1 MKQHILLI
9 DDDKDEL
16 GIFMDALMLVPHD
29 DGFKCTYAPSA
40 TQASKM
46 LKLLVPDFIFVD
58 FNMPVMNGLEF
69 IKFTTRQ
76 PHLKNT
82 KLCLYA
88 TTIDEQIKKI
98 AEDFGADCIKKP
110 LTIKELAESLS
121 EILVAD
127 PQPDYSFS
135 PERNYWEAAYL

>member
-16 GIFMDALMLVPHD
+16 SIFMDALLLVPHD
-29 DGFKCTYAPSA
+29 DGFKCTYAHSA
-40 TQASKM
+40 TRATEM

-58 FNMPVMNGLEF
+58 FNMPGQNGLDF
-69 IKFTTRQ
+69 IAFTTRQ

-82 KLCLYA
+82 KLCLYS
-88 TTIDEQIKKI
+88 TNIDEQTKKI
-98 AEDFGADCIKKP
+98 AEDFGARCIKKP

-121 EILVAD
+121 ELLVSE
-127 PQPDYSFS
+127 PQPAYSS
-135 PERNYWEAAYL
+135 SAGGDYWEAAYL